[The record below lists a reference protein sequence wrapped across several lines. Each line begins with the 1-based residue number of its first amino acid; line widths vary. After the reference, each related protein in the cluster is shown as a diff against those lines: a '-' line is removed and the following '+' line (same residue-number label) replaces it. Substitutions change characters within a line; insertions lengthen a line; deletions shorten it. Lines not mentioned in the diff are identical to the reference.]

1 MPTSDSDQQLLDAIV
16 SALEARGT
24 SHPAVHIVAFEEVLD
39 AVQTSIEQT
48 GVQQITM
55 ATYEEVRTV
64 AAEKAGRSRAHGE
77 IDRVLFDDYRLL
89 RREGDSVSIVDRRD
103 TARYTGTMILAEER
117 VRWRRMLAH
126 QHVLAF
132 PEVLEVLELFAP
144 PGKPASVAQTL
155 RDRFVY
161 FRKFN
166 QVTVDYSVD
175 ELDTYGLLQ
184 KRSDGSLCSAW
195 GPPAALAGLLLK
207 HYLLLTDFRVEV
219 AIEWTDLVTQVSN
232 VLPPRLFE
240 RQPVGSNWL
249 QALNAPPDLF
259 MSEIGGSRTRLTTEG
274 LRWFAGQGLVAP
286 VDCGKVL
293 RQKKAKA
300 ALLQLRDA
308 LRDRVQKLNAA
319 NADAVASALEPA

>member
-1 MPTSDSDQQLLDAIV
+1 
-16 SALEARGT
+16 
-24 SHPAVHIVAFEEVLD
+24 
-39 AVQTSIEQT
+39 
-48 GVQQITM
+48 M
-55 ATYEEVRTV
+55 AAYDEVRTV
-64 AAEKAGRSRAHGE
+64 AAQKAGRSRAHGE
-77 IDRVLFDDYRLL
+77 IDRVLFDEYKLL
-89 RREGDSVSIVDRRD
+89 RRDGDSVTIVEQRD
-103 TARYTGTMILAEER
+103 DARYTGTMILAEER
-117 VRWRRMLAH
+117 GRWRRMLAH

-184 KRSDGSLCSAW
+184 KRSNGSLCAAW
-195 GPPAALAGLLLK
+195 GPPAALAGLVLK
-207 HYLLLTDFRVEV
+207 HYLLLTEFRTDVAVEW
-219 AIEWTDLVTQVSN
+219 ADLVTQVSN

-240 RQPVGSNWL
+240 RQPVGSHWL
-249 QALNAPPDLF
+249 DALNAPPNLF
-259 MSEIGGSRTRLTTEG
+259 MSEISGSRTRLTSEG

-293 RQKKAKA
+293 RQRKAKA

-308 LRDRVQKLNAA
+308 LRDRVVKLNAA
-319 NADAVASALEPA
+319 NADAVVSALEPS